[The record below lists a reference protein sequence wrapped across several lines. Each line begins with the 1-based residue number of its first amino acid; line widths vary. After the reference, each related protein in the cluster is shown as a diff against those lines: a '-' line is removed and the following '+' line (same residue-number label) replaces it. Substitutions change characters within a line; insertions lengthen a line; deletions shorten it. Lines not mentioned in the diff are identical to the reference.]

1 MRKERKGGSIVAG
14 FNFADHYKAAGLAPG
29 PQIISLR
36 QEPFD
41 KLRKAMSVDRVIT
54 LVRLLFGLP
63 EPEVKHKTWFRE
75 AFAETDPSFTMLDN
89 AREAAVLSSC
99 LLSAAFQEQDKGH
112 IEAGLAVLTTA
123 THSRSPLVMPTLVEE
138 ARHHLDA
145 VSVEMRTP
153 PAVKVS
159 KIRTPA
165 SSEVPKQADEL
176 LTAPDW
182 PRTAALFKKVSEE
195 YQSRVLTLAQQTGS
209 VISPL
214 VHYAE
219 LLREEL
225 EMLWWY
231 VGGWSKL
238 LDKPFGELELAVAAV
253 IAGIDLAE
261 LVRTPPGPV
270 AAPAILHRLIWTGR
284 KSKAPSLTLNSVV
297 NTMSEEDIQK
307 LKFADSLKD
316 IMDICPVLTALQ
328 KAAKIGQGTAWHT
341 AFRKATA
348 LKEDLS
354 FTPLDLAMQ
363 VYRETMLTALVDEA
377 NSG

>member
-1 MRKERKGGSIVAG
+1 MAG

-29 PQIISLR
+29 PEIIGLR

-54 LVRLLFGLP
+54 LVRLLFELLAP
-63 EPEVKHKTWFRE
+63 DAKHNTWFRD
-75 AFAETDPSFTMLDN
+75 AFAETDPSFTMLGN

-99 LLSAAFQEQDKGH
+99 LLSAAFQERDKGH

-123 THSRSPLVMPTLVEE
+123 AHSRTPPGMPTLVEE
-138 ARHHLDA
+138 AQHHLDA

-153 PAVKVS
+153 PAVEVS

-165 SSEVPKQADEL
+165 SSEVPKLADEL
-176 LTAPDW
+176 LSAPDG
-182 PRTAALFKKVSEE
+182 PHIAALFKKVSEE
-195 YQSRVLTLAQQTGS
+195 YQARVLTLAQQTAS

-214 VHYAE
+214 VRYTE

-238 LDKPFGELELAVAAV
+238 LDKPFRELDLAVATV
-253 IAGIDLAE
+253 MAGIDLAE

-270 AAPAILHRLIWTGR
+270 AARAILHRLIRTER
-284 KSKAPSLTLNSVV
+284 KSKVVRLTLSNAV
-297 NTMSEEDIQK
+297 NAMSEEEIRK
-307 LKFADSLKD
+307 LSFGKSLKD
-316 IMDICPVLTALQ
+316 MPDVCPVLTALQ
-328 KAAKIGQGTAWHT
+328 KAAEIGQGTAWHG

-348 LKEDLS
+348 LTEDLS

-363 VYRETMLTALVDEA
+363 VYRETMLTVRVDEA
-377 NSG
+377 HSG